1 MEGAKQGLELLSTVL
16 DAAPIPEPF
25 KSAVKGIPDI
35 VLQILTIVEA
45 VKGNVSGSYDRT
57 LRLWN
62 ATTGAPIGGA
72 MQGHSHSVRCVA
84 VSPDSKTIISQN
96 FDTEIFQ
103 WEASSQR
110 RVDNIEQP
118 QPSFDSHVASVSLTL
133 DPHGWILDS
142 KRKRLAWVPVAL
154 RGQL

>member
-1 MEGAKQGLELLSTVL
+1 MNAVFAPQHKSRTQLLSSTLPHLQDRIALAIVQEAVLLPSPPSTTPRKASFPADLMEGAKQGLELLSTVL

-45 VKGNVSGSYDRT
+45 VKGNVSGSHDTT

-72 MQGHSHSVRCVA
+72 MQGHSHSVTSVA
-84 VSPDSKTIISQN
+84 V
-96 FDTEIFQ
+96 
-103 WEASSQR
+103 
-110 RVDNIEQP
+110 
-118 QPSFDSHVASVSLTL
+118 
-133 DPHGWILDS
+133 
-142 KRKRLAWVPVAL
+142 
-154 RGQL
+154 